1 MAQQWFVAQD
11 TFNAELPDGGSVTVQ
26 KGSTW
31 PAGHHAVRLDAGR
44 GVLFKPQD
52 PGPEEVPV
60 KRLPGRPRKAA
71 AEVPA
76 GDGDEG

>member
-44 GVLFKPQD
+44 GVLFLPQD
-52 PGPEEVPV
+52 PEPANVAPAP
-60 KRLPGRPRKAA
+60 RPRGRPRRVA
-71 AEVPA
+71 AEVHRD
-76 GDGDEG
+76 GDG